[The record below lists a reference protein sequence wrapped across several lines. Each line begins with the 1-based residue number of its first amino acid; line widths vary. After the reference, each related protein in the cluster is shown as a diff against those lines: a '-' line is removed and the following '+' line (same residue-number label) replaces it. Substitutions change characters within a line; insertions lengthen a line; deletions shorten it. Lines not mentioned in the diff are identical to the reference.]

1 MNFRKLALAA
11 ATLAVLAP
19 AISNASPEKAAVDAC
34 ARAFASSLAVSGGAA
49 PTFKIDYRNGQYSG
63 SMLQFYTRQYTFEL
77 HANDRKT
84 GVAVARASCSTN
96 SYGAVVALSPIP
108 LDAAR
113 SVLAARL

>member
-34 ARAFASSLAVSGGAA
+34 ARAFASSLAAPGAA
-49 PTFKIDYRNGQYSG
+49 APAFKVDYRNAPYSG
-63 SMLQFYTRQYTFEL
+63 SMLQFYNRQYTFEL
-77 HANDRKT
+77 HANSKKT
-84 GVAVARASCSTN
+84 GLPVASASCSTD
-96 SYGAVVALSPIP
+96 SRGMVVALSPIP

-113 SVLAARL
+113 SVLDARL

>member
-1 MNFRKLALAA
+1 MKFRKSALAA

-34 ARAFASSLAVSGGAA
+34 ARAFASSLAAPGAA
-49 PTFKIDYRNGQYSG
+49 APAFKVDYRNAAYSG
-63 SMLQFYTRQYTFEL
+63 SMLQFYARQYSFEM
-77 HANDRKT
+77 HANSKKT
-84 GVAVARASCSTN
+84 GLPVARASCSTD
-96 SYGAVVALSPIP
+96 SHGTVVVLSPMP